1 MRSSLTASRRT
12 LAAALIAAVTL
23 TGVPAITGLTASPAL
38 AVDPQAR
45 IEQVAAEIDALE
57 IQSGAAHD
65 RVDEAEFKLV
75 GVTKQVAAA
84 QRKVDAA
91 KLRIGQTRGS
101 IGALAAASYRSGG
114 LDPNLALLFSEN
126 PDEFLT
132 QASSVDQVAAN
143 QQTVLRRAKTDQL
156 ALVQASAALTAAQ
169 AQAKALRDDVVANKA
184 EIDKNLAKEKTILA
198 GLKEA
203 ERARLAEL
211 RRQQAIAAAK
221 AAAEARR
228 LAAIAARE
236 AAAAAQRKA
245 DAAAA
250 KRKAAAA
257 AAAAA
262 AAEAERKRK
271 EKASQE
277 AGNRPNPTPTPSDEP
292 ASSPEPSQ
300 QPSLGPTEDDSSN
313 PAPAPSDSSDGGG
326 DGGGGWSGDRAMT
339 AVNYALAQVGKP
351 YSYSANP
358 PRSWDCSKLTAAAWA
373 RAGVSLTAYSYAQA
387 GQVRRVS
394 KNNLKPGDILFYFN
408 GARHVAMYIGNGML
422 VEAASPRL
430 GVRVAPLW
438 NSWSAR
444 HYSYAGR
451 PVG

>member
-1 MRSSLTASRRT
+1 
-12 LAAALIAAVTL
+12 
-23 TGVPAITGLTASPAL
+23 VPARADAERD
-38 AVDPQAR
+38 AV
-45 IEQVAAEIDALE
+45 
-57 IQSGAAHD
+57 H
-65 RVDEAEFKLV
+65 K
-75 GVTKQVAAA
+75 
-84 QRKVDAA
+84 
-91 KLRIGQTRGS
+91 
-101 IGALAAASYRSGG
+101 
-114 LDPNLALLFSEN
+114 
-126 PDEFLT
+126 
-132 QASSVDQVAAN
+132 
-143 QQTVLRRAKTDQL
+143 VLR
-156 ALVQASAALTAAQ
+156 
-169 AQAKALRDDVVANKA
+169 
-184 EIDKNLAKEKTILA
+184 
-198 GLKEA
+198 
-203 ERARLAEL
+203 EL
-211 RRQQAIAAAK
+211 RQ
-221 AAAEARR
+221 
-228 LAAIAARE
+228 
-236 AAAAAQRKA
+236 
-245 DAAAA
+245 
-250 KRKAAAA
+250 
-257 AAAAA
+257 
-262 AAEAERKRK
+262 AERKRK

-292 ASSPEPSQ
+292 SQ
-300 QPSLGPTEDDSSN
+300 QPSLGPAEDDSNN
-313 PAPAPSDSSDGGG
+313 PAPPPSDSSDGDGGG
-326 DGGGGWSGDRAMT
+326 DDGGGWSGDRAMT